1 MALRASPRLNGSAR
15 VRIRLEKRVA
25 PSGILSFGTPA
36 ISLLLALLIGAI
48 LLRAVRVDPLR
59 TYQAMLTGALGSRY
73 SLAETLVKAI
83 PLMLCGL
90 AVSTA
95 FRMRFWNIGAEGQL
109 AMGGIAAAGVA
120 LYLPTRSPHIS
131 GWLLLVLIGLAGITA
146 GALWGLIPA
155 LLKAYLRVNEIIV
168 TLMLNYIAILLVE
181 YLFYGPWKDPKGYGF
196 PGTAEFAP
204 TAWLPRL
211 PGTRVHLGLLFAVL
225 AAAFI
230 WFALARTKW
239 GYEVRLIGENPRA
252 AAYAGVSLGL
262 NTLLIMALS
271 GGLAGLAGMA
281 EVTGIAHRLTKGL
294 TVGYGFTAIIVA
306 WLAQLNPWA
315 VLLVAFLLGGLLV
328 GGDQI
333 QITMKLPASVAL
345 ILQGAVLFFMLGGEL
360 FKSHRVV
367 LSRDVYPS
375 ASSAG
380 EDSAVTPSCAGSPGQ
395 EDSA

>member
-1 MALRASPRLNGSAR
+1 M
-15 VRIRLEKRVA
+15 RIRIEKRLA
-25 PSGILSFGTPA
+25 PSRIVSILTPVV
-36 ISLLLALLIGAI
+36 SLLLALLTGAI
-48 LLRAVRVDPLR
+48 LLKAVRVDPLR
-59 TYQAMLTGALGSRY
+59 TYQAMLAGAFGSRY

-90 AVSTA
+90 AVSAA

-120 LYLPTRSPHIS
+120 LFVPSRAPDMP
-131 GWLLLVLIGLAGITA
+131 GWMLLALAAVAGIA
-146 GALWGLIPA
+146 GGALWGLIPA
-155 LLKAYLRVNEIIV
+155 ALKAYVRVNEIIT

-196 PGTAEFAP
+196 PGTAEFSPA
-204 TAWLPRL
+204 AWLPRL
-211 PGTRVHLGLLFAVL
+211 PGTRVHLGLLFAIL
-225 AAAFI
+225 AAVFI
-230 WFALARTKW
+230 WFVLARTRW

-252 AAYAGVSLGL
+252 ATYAGVRMGF

-315 VLLVAFLLGGLLV
+315 VLLVAFLLAGLLV

-345 ILQGAVLFFMLGGEL
+345 ILQGAVLFFMLGGDL
-360 FKSHRVV
+360 FKDHYIV
-367 LSRDVYPS
+367 LDRASEQALPAVIPDVAS
-375 ASSAG
+375 A
-380 EDSAVTPSCAGSPGQ
+380 PSCEGLPGQ
-395 EDSA
+395 ENQT